1 MHAVLFAADGIIC
14 LHKTTVSIPDIL
26 AKFAKKKTNTKQINN
41 NVEFEKLPKV
51 SKTFHVRFCTH

>member
-14 LHKTTVSIPDIL
+14 LHKTTLSIPDIL
-26 AKFAKKKTNTKQINN
+26 AKFAKKKTNN